1 MVLTV
6 GEEFIPSKGM
16 GGHRLM
22 DKEDMEDDDEESVE
36 DEDEEGVEDE
46 EDENGESFEGE
57 GERLQGRRMSRKS
70 IR

>member
-16 GGHRLM
+16 DGQRLI
-22 DKEDMEDDDEESVE
+22 DKEDVEDDDEESVE

-57 GERLQGRRMSRKS
+57 GEMLQGRRMSRKS
-70 IR
+70 MR